1 MLATGQ
7 GMKLVRFTKFWAG
20 LTPQE
25 MGKRS
30 RDLGYDGLDLA
41 VRAEHPI
48 NPQNVATA
56 LPIAITVWK
65 DLGIECSMMSAG
77 TDVNDPTADE
87 AIALFHSA
95 AAVGIARIKI
105 GYFTYTPG
113 HEFGDTWTH
122 ARHMLD
128 GFEALSRETGVQTIY
143 HTHSGRCLGSNCA
156 GLRHLLEDYGPVL
169 VGAYVDLGH
178 IAINGEDIQLGLPM
192 VRDRLAVIGAKD
204 ARHVPDKQPERRA
217 PFADGFVFVGQGAA
231 EWPEA
236 IALLN
241 AWGFDG
247 PITIHTEYTSNQDV
261 ISTVGAGDNSAEAE
275 AMRSTGEI
283 QDLLYLRSLMA
294 SVPST

>member
-113 HEFGDTWTH
+113 HE
-122 ARHMLD
+122 RS
-128 GFEALSRETGVQTIY
+128 E
-143 HTHSGRCLGSNCA
+143 
-156 GLRHLLEDYGPVL
+156 
-169 VGAYVDLGH
+169 
-178 IAINGEDIQLGLPM
+178 
-192 VRDRLAVIGAKD
+192 
-204 ARHVPDKQPERRA
+204 ERR
-217 PFADGFVFVGQGAA
+217 GGK
-231 EWPEA
+231 EC
-236 IALLN
+236 
-241 AWGFDG
+241 
-247 PITIHTEYTSNQDV
+247 
-261 ISTVGAGDNSAEAE
+261 
-275 AMRSTGEI
+275 RS
-283 QDLLYLRSLMA
+283 RWS
-294 SVPST
+294 PSY